1 MENQEQKVPELGISD
16 LLNVRTLLDVAI
28 KRGTF
33 APNELS
39 SVGAVYDKL
48 HSFLNTV
55 TATEQSTQNTQTP
68 E

>member
-1 MENQEQKVPELGISD
+1 MENQEQKVPELSISD
-16 LLNVRTLLDVAI
+16 LLNVRTLLDVSI

-48 HSFLNTV
+48 NTFLNSVSPQTE
-55 TATEQSTQNTQTP
+55 TQPQAATE
-68 E
+68 

>member
-1 MENQEQKVPELGISD
+1 MENQEQKGPELNITD
-16 LLNVRTLLDVAI
+16 LLNVRTLLDISI
-28 KRGTF
+28 KRGAF

-48 HSFLNTV
+48 NNFLNSV
-55 TATEQSTQNTQTP
+55 APQAPQTETQPPQ

>member
-16 LLNVRTLLDVAI
+16 LLNVRTLLDVSI

-48 HSFLNTV
+48 NTFLNSVAPQTDTQQAA
-55 TATEQSTQNTQTP
+55 TAE
-68 E
+68 